1 MHPYQRR
8 RWCPAGSRLL
18 SVKRSG
24 QFANAVDAIAANI
37 GPEARQTILRRD
49 SGIATPTGRNSMPA
63 SVIISLYPVVP
74 LGIIHIQAFS
84 DVLGSGFSPSAVS
97 NAGLA

>member
-1 MHPYQRR
+1 
-8 RWCPAGSRLL
+8 LL

-24 QFANAVDAIAANI
+24 QFANAVDDIAANI

-63 SVIISLYPVVP
+63 SVIISLYP
-74 LGIIHIQAFS
+74 A
-84 DVLGSGFSPSAVS
+84 
-97 NAGLA
+97 